1 MRLYDWQTLLVPCN
15 EGLLVKL
22 VVDGLVQSKIPWLYH
37 LDTFSYVTCFSYVPK
52 NTAIDIPMHTI
63 FRDPKYFS
71 PAPEE
76 FRPERFL
83 SAKDSEKSEAA
94 TNMAAFIPFS
104 FGPEN
109 CAGRNLAIIE
119 LRVITALMVRQFDMK
134 FASGYDQDEWPNSM
148 EDYFV
153 MKVGPLPVVIKS
165 RGFLLEFSWSY
176 RPSAK
181 YGSITCR
188 ECAPY
193 TITCNS
199 QVLYF
204 TTCKAWNWMS

>member
-1 MRLYDWQTLLVPCN
+1 MILIRFSFLP
-15 EGLLVKL
+15 EGTAVYT
-22 VVDGLVQSKIPWLYH
+22 P
-37 LDTFSYVTCFSYVPK
+37 SYARHRCSE
-52 NTAIDIPMHTI
+52 N
-63 FRDPKYFS
+63 FS

-83 SAKDSEKSEAA
+83 NTNDLEKSEAA

-109 CAGRNLAIIE
+109 CAGRNLAVIE

-153 MKVGPLPVVIKS
+153 MKIGPLPVNIKS
-165 RGFLLEFSWSY
+165 RGLLSEFS
-176 RPSAK
+176 
-181 YGSITCR
+181 
-188 ECAPY
+188 
-193 TITCNS
+193 
-199 QVLYF
+199 
-204 TTCKAWNWMS
+204 